1 MRAKGFGAPKGK
13 AVAVRGGSV
22 LERRKRDLARE
33 LKRVKADLGYLSR
46 TLEDPEAEV
55 DLSRLR
61 SRREEDA
68 RRGAK
73 PAETSRIRS
82 SAPVG
87 EGGAGGGA
95 RRVSPGTPDAPHAR
109 RNPAP
114 DERERLADYLSS
126 SFEPVRPLRHERR
139 LQRNKAIVMLV
150 FALLVLL
157 WVLFRFLL

>member
-1 MRAKGFGAPKGK
+1 MHR
-13 AVAVRGGSV
+13 GSV
-22 LERRKRDLARE
+22 LERRKKNLARE

-46 TLEDPEAEV
+46 ALEDPEAEV

-61 SRREEDA
+61 SRREESV
-68 RRGAK
+68 RRGTE
-73 PAETSRIRS
+73 PARTRPA
-82 SAPVG
+82 APVAEDG
-87 EGGAGGGA
+87 DTGDGP
-95 RRVSPGTPDAPHAR
+95 RRGSPGSPDAPRVR
-109 RNPAP
+109 RVPAP

-139 LQRNKAIVMLV
+139 VQRNKAIVMLV